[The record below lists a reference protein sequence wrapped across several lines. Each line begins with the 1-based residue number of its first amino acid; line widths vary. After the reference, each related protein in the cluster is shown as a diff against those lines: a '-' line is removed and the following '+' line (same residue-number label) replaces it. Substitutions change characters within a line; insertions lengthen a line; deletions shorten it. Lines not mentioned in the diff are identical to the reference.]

1 MKNLDLI
8 SEELFNKIRGR
19 FPSVTIGDSEGNVT
33 NVPKDARY
41 FDFDYKEGDS
51 SLGKI
56 SVSITDEAIEV
67 MYADNFVG
75 EQDELTKTRWY
86 DFLKELRQFSKKRL
100 LRFDTRNI
108 NKSNLDSR
116 DYAFLATNRGD
127 NTMSESK
134 MYGTSRTSYQDIGT
148 ARLVVKHAG
157 PVNHENAAGRTQNVH
172 SIYIESANGERFKY
186 PFVHLAGARAMQRHV
201 ANGGLP
207 YDTIGESI
215 IKMSEEIAQL
225 KSFTNLSSLDA
236 SNNLISS
243 IDLINNTYLNS
254 LNLAS
259 NRLQSMDLTSHIYL
273 KSLQLQNNAIT
284 SLDLSNNSVLTT
296 VMR

>member
-86 DFLKELRQFSKKRL
+86 DFKR
-100 LRFDTRNI
+100 T
-108 NKSNLDSR
+108 K
-116 DYAFLATNRGD
+116 
-127 NTMSESK
+127 
-134 MYGTSRTSYQDIGT
+134 
-148 ARLVVKHAG
+148 
-157 PVNHENAAGRTQNVH
+157 
-172 SIYIESANGERFKY
+172 
-186 PFVHLAGARAMQRHV
+186 
-201 ANGGLP
+201 
-207 YDTIGESI
+207 TI
-215 IKMSEEIAQL
+215 
-225 KSFTNLSSLDA
+225 
-236 SNNLISS
+236 
-243 IDLINNTYLNS
+243 
-254 LNLAS
+254 
-259 NRLQSMDLTSHIYL
+259 
-273 KSLQLQNNAIT
+273 
-284 SLDLSNNSVLTT
+284 
-296 VMR
+296 